1 MKKTTISSPG
11 RCWIGKQSILLLVVL
26 LGHATQCAT
35 AADDF
40 AIQTR
45 SGEYQFRELTEPR
58 PNRVHILR
66 VNLAAGNAEVA
77 VVVAP
82 DPDGDGPAEA
92 ALTDPLKLA
101 SSPGVLAFI
110 NTNPWDSFPDSGG
123 HKNHEWYEGQS
134 VNITGL
140 AVTKGS
146 VRSPAGGSLISV
158 WADALGRMHIGNA
171 PTNPPPREAVAGW
184 GQIVSNG
191 AVIARLAKA
200 PTNGKLNPVTGLGVD
215 RTGETLWLVV
225 VDGRQTGYSEGLTHY
240 ELACLLR
247 DLGCWDGALMDG
259 GGSSI
264 MGLAGT
270 DGQLRVVN
278 SPSDRSLGLFPK
290 IRPLPLILTIREI
303 SQTNS
308 TRSVP

>member
-1 MKKTTISSPG
+1 MKRTG
-11 RCWIGKQSILLLVVL
+11 RCGLWIRSIQLLVVL
-26 LGHATQCAT
+26 LGNAARCAT
-35 AADDF
+35 AEGDY

-45 SGEYQFRELTEPR
+45 SGEYQFRELTSPR

-66 VNLAAGNAEVA
+66 VNLAAGKAEAA
-77 VVVAP
+77 VVVAT

-101 SSPGVLAFI
+101 SGPGVLAFV
-110 NTNPWDSFPDSGG
+110 NSNPWDSFPDSAG
-123 HKNHEWYEGQS
+123 HKNHEWYEGQA
-134 VNITGL
+134 VDITGL
-140 AVTKGS
+140 AITQGC
-146 VRSPAGGSLISV
+146 VRSPAQKNLVSV
-158 WADALGRMHIGNA
+158 WADMLGHMHIGNA
-171 PTNPPPREAVAGW
+171 PTNPPPREGVAGW

-225 VDGRQTGYSEGLTHY
+225 VDGRQTGFSEGLTHY
-240 ELACLLR
+240 ELACLLC

-264 MGLAGT
+264 MGLTGT
-270 DGQLRVVN
+270 DGRLRVVN
-278 SPSDRSLGLFPK
+278 SPSDRSLGLFHK
-290 IRPLPLILTIREI
+290 IRPLPMILTIRGI
-303 SQTNS
+303 TQTNS